1 MTPTSLVTGC
11 AGFIGSHLSERLLSK
26 GHRVLGLDCFTHYY
40 DRATKERN
48 LSVVRSHPRFSFI
61 EGNILELDWSLLLDG
76 VDYLFHQA
84 AQAGVRSSWGNF
96 FPDYTAHNLNATQVL
111 LEAARSASLRRFV
124 FASTSS
130 IYGDAETYPTTET
143 LAPRPVSPYGVT
155 KLAAE
160 RLGQL
165 YYQNFGVP
173 FVALRYFTVYG
184 PRQRPDM
191 GFHKFIRAA
200 LAASPVQVYGD
211 GLQTRDFT
219 YVAEVVEANL
229 QAALTH
235 NSVDGEVINIGGGS
249 RVVLKDVL
257 DLIGE
262 LTGYPLQRI
271 HIPSQAG
278 DARHTAA
285 DITKARR
292 LLGYD
297 PQVSLAEGLKQQVTW
312 LREST
317 ATLVSS

>member
-1 MTPTSLVTGC
+1 MAPTSLVTGC
-11 AGFIGSHLSERLLSK
+11 AGFIGSHLSEKLLAE
-26 GHRVLGLDCFTHYY
+26 GHQVIGLDCFTSYY
-40 DRATKERN
+40 DRAIKERN
-48 LSVVRSHPRFSFI
+48 LSIARSHPQFKFI
-61 EGNILELDWSLLLDG
+61 DGNILEQDWPVLLEG

-84 AQAGVRSSWGNF
+84 AQAGVRSSWDQ
-96 FPDYTAHNLNATQVL
+96 FPDYTTHNINATQVL
-111 LEAARSASLRRFV
+111 LEAARFASLRRFI

-130 IYGDAETYPTTET
+130 IYGDAETYPTAET

-160 RLGQL
+160 RLGQI

-191 GFHKFIRAA
+191 GFHKFIQAA
-200 LAASPVQVYGD
+200 FAGRPLQVYGD

-219 YVAEVVEANL
+219 YIAEVVEANL
-229 QAALTH
+229 RAALTD
-235 NSVDGEVINIGGGS
+235 NPVNGEVINIGGGS

-257 DLIGE
+257 KLIGD
-262 LTGYPLQRI
+262 LTGYPVQQV
-271 HIPSQAG
+271 HISPQAG

-285 DITKARR
+285 DITKARN
-292 LLGYD
+292 LLDYN
-297 PQVSLAEGLKQQVTW
+297 PQFSLVTGLKQQVSW

-317 ATLVSS
+317 VALAT